1 MIFPSFRLDGKVAVV
16 TGSGS
21 GLGRAFAMALANAGA
36 TVVVTELPGLLGR
49 AEAVV
54 DEIAAQARRDAAIA
68 LPLDVTSLAS
78 IREMVEATLARL
90 GHIDIL
96 VNNAGIQ
103 IAKPALEVTE
113 EDWDRVLGVD
123 LKGVFFCAQAVGRHM
138 VERRQ
143 GKIVNVAS
151 IMGLIG
157 YRERAAYCSAKAGV
171 VNLTRVLAIEW
182 APYGINVN
190 AIAPTFIRT
199 PLTEPTLARPDMYD
213 DIMYRMP
220 IKRLGLPEDLV
231 GGVLYLVSPAS
242 DLVTG
247 HTLVIDGGWTAM

>member
-1 MIFPSFRLDGKVAVV
+1 MPAPSFRVDGKIAIV
-16 TGSGS
+16 TGAGS
-21 GLGRAFAMALANAGA
+21 GLGRAFALGLAHAGA

-49 AEAVV
+49 AETVV
-54 DEIAAQARRDAAIA
+54 GEIRAETGRDAAIA

-78 IREMVEATLARL
+78 IKDLVQTTLARL
-90 GHIDIL
+90 GQIDIL

-113 EDWDRVLGVD
+113 EDWDRVVDVD
-123 LKGVFFCAQAVGRHM
+123 LKGVFFMAQAVGRHM

-143 GKIVNVAS
+143 GKIVNIAS

-182 APYGINVN
+182 SPYGVNVN
-190 AIAPTFIRT
+190 AVAPTFVRT
-199 PLTEPTLARPDMYD
+199 PLTEPTLSRPEMLQ
-213 DIMYRMP
+213 DIMLRMP
-220 IKRLGLPEDLV
+220 VKRLGTPDDIV
-231 GGVLYLVSPAS
+231 GAVVYLASPAA

-247 HTLVIDGGWTAM
+247 HTLAVDGGWTAY